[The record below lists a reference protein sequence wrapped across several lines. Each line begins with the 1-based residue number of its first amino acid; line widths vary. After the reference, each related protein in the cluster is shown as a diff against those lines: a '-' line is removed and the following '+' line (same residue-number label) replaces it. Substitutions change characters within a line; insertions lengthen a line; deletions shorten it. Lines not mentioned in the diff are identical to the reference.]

1 MLRVALLIVALSAG
15 GGAAW
20 VALAMQS
27 NPAIATIARPEPAVV
42 MPEVLVASSDLAQG
56 QVLSK
61 ENIRWQSWPE
71 SAINPAYI
79 TRSARRDAVE
89 TLSGSIVRSRVI
101 AGEPLREEKLAP
113 LNAGFLSAFLPA
125 GKRAMAI
132 RISAESTAGG
142 FILPNDRVDVLHTIA
157 DQGQG
162 DGPKPHV
169 SRTILRNISVLAI
182 DQTIDERAKDEKSK
196 NEKSSPKAVVV
207 GKTAT
212 LELNLLQAEVLAAA
226 EATGTLSL
234 VLRSAADNGESLP
247 ASEQERK
254 TVRIVRSGRIDVVE
268 VVKSQ

>member
-1 MLRVALLIVALSAG
+1 MLRLALLIVALSAG

-27 NPAIATIARPEPAVV
+27 DPAIATITHPEPVV

-56 QVLSK
+56 QALSK

-71 SAINPAYI
+71 SAVSSAYI

-89 TLSGSIVRSRVI
+89 TLSGSIVRSRII

-142 FILPNDRVDVLHTIA
+142 FILPNDRVDVLHTAA
-157 DQGQG
+157 DQGQS
-162 DGPKPHV
+162 DGPKQHV
-169 SRTILRNISVLAI
+169 SRTILKNISVLAI
-182 DQTIDERAKDEKSK
+182 DQSVDERAKDEKSK
-196 NEKSSPKAVVV
+196 GEKNTPKAVVV

-212 LELNLLQAEVLAAA
+212 LELNLQQAEVLAAA

-234 VLRSAADNGESLP
+234 VLRSAADNGESVP
-247 ASEQERK
+247 EQQNRQ
-254 TVRIVRSGRIDVVE
+254 TVRIIRNGRIDVVE
-268 VVKSQ
+268 FVKSQ

>member
-1 MLRVALLIVALSAG
+1 MLRLALLIVALSAG

-27 NPAIATIARPEPAVV
+27 NPAIATIIHPEPVV
-42 MPEVLVASSDLAQG
+42 MPEVLIASSDLAQG

-71 SAINPAYI
+71 SAVNPAYI
-79 TRSARRDAVE
+79 IRSARRDAVE

-101 AGEPLREEKLAP
+101 AGEPLREEKLSP

-142 FILPNDRVDVLHTIA
+142 FILPNDRVDVLHTVA

-162 DGPKPHV
+162 DGPKQHV
-169 SRTILRNISVLAI
+169 SRTILRNIPVLAI

-196 NEKSSPKAVVV
+196 NEKSAPKAVVV

-212 LELNLLQAEVLAAA
+212 LELDLPQAEVVAAA

-234 VLRSAADNGESLP
+234 VLRSAADNAESLP
-247 ASEQERK
+247 ASEHRK
-254 TVRIVRSGRIDVVE
+254 TVRVVRNGRIDLVE

>member
-1 MLRVALLIVALSAG
+1 MLRLALLIVALSAG

-27 NPAIATIARPEPAVV
+27 DPAIATITHPEPVV

-56 QVLSK
+56 QALSK

-71 SAINPAYI
+71 SAVSSAYI

-89 TLSGSIVRSRVI
+89 TLSGSIVRSRII

-142 FILPNDRVDVLHTIA
+142 FILPNDRVDVLHTAA
-157 DQGQG
+157 DQGQS
-162 DGPKPHV
+162 DGPKQHV
-169 SRTILRNISVLAI
+169 SRTILKNISVLAI
-182 DQTIDERAKDEKSK
+182 DQSVDERAKDEKSK
-196 NEKSSPKAVVV
+196 GEKNTPKAVVV

-212 LELNLLQAEVLAAA
+212 LELNLQQAEVLAAA

-234 VLRSAADNGESLP
+234 VLRSAADNGESVP
-247 ASEQERK
+247 EQQNRQ
-254 TVRIVRSGRIDVVE
+254 TVRIIRNGRTDVVE
-268 VVKSQ
+268 YVKSQ

>member
-27 NPAIATIARPEPAVV
+27 NPAIATLARPEPVV
-42 MPEVLVASSDLAQG
+42 MMPEVLVASSDLAQG
-56 QVLSK
+56 QVLTK

-71 SAINPAYI
+71 SAVNPAYI
-79 TRSARRDAVE
+79 TRSARSDAVDS
-89 TLSGSIVRSRVI
+89 LSGSIVRSRVI

-162 DGPKPHV
+162 EGPKQHV

-182 DQTIDERAKDEKSK
+182 DQTIDERAKDEKGK
-196 NEKSSPKAVVV
+196 NEKSAPKAVVV

-212 LELNLLQAEVLAAA
+212 LELNLPQAEVLAAA

-268 VVKSQ
+268 VVRSQ